1 MGSTTLT
8 STAGLARRFATVP
21 GDTMSANTRCS
32 SSQTLVVPLGDR
44 LGVPSGPTVATN
56 PSRCSR
62 TTRFLSSVRT
72 APRSGCLAVTAE
84 LPSALAPGVVP
95 REDRLPGDSERLTRP
110 ACAAPRGTCGAGH
123 APAPPAR
130 GPGQPP
136 RDREPPP

>member
-21 GDTMSANTRCS
+21 GDIMSANMRCS

-44 LGVPSGPTVATN
+44 LGVPSGLTVATN

-62 TTRFLSSVRT
+62 TTRFMSSVRT

-84 LPSALAPGVVP
+84 LPSALAPSP
-95 REDRLPGDSERLTRP
+95 FPGGIGE
-110 ACAAPRGTCGAGH
+110 AAPGQLTESGFGYAGEV
-123 APAPPAR
+123 ADGCTR
-130 GPGQPP
+130 QQGCQG
-136 RDREPPP
+136 R